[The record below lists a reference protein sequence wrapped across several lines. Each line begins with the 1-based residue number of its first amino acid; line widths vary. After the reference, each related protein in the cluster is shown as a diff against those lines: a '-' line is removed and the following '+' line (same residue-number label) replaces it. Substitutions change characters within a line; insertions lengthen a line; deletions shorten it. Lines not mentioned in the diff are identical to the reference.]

1 MSEASLK
8 DLNKEENE
16 KLRELD
22 KLLDEEFKLFLA
34 DIEHDSSSAD
44 SDAQ

>member
-1 MSEASLK
+1 MSAAGLK
-8 DLNKEENE
+8 NLNEDENE

-22 KLLDEEFKLFLA
+22 NLLEEEFKLFLA
-34 DIEHDSSSAD
+34 DIDRDSSRAD